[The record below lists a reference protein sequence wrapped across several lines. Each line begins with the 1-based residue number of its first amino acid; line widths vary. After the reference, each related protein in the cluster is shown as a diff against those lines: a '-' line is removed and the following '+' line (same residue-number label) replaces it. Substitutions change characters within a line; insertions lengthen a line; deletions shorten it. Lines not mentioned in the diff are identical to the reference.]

1 MPPQLPPVKRI
12 RWAHA
17 YRIVPSRFPPIGVYD
32 RIADP
37 ADLDAVF
44 AIEALTNPR
53 LREESGALMLVPK
66 EHRISGPGS
75 TPVMA
80 AFTHLNPEGSRFS
93 DGTWG
98 VFYAAHSVA
107 TAVEETVYHRERF
120 LAATAEPACDIQMR
134 CYRTSIDSR
143 LHDIRGGWIA
153 AHDPERYVASVALAR
168 ELRAVDSNGIVY
180 DSARHHGGECLAA
193 FHPDVV
199 APCVQAQHLVYRWD
213 GARIVQVLTV
223 SELMRPGRPTDRPG
237 LR

>member
-1 MPPQLPPVKRI
+1 MPNDLPPLKRI
-12 RWAHA
+12 RWSHA

-37 ADLDAVF
+37 ADLDALF

-53 LREESGALMLVPK
+53 LREEAGALKQVPR

-93 DGTWG
+93 DGSWG

-120 LAATAEPACDIQMR
+120 LAATAEPACDCEMR
-134 CYRTSIDSR
+134 CYRTSVDSR
-143 LHDIRGGWIA
+143 LHDIRGSRPA
-153 AHDPERYVASVALAR
+153 EHDPHSYLASVTLAR
-168 ELRAVDSNGIVY
+168 ELRAAGSNGLVY
-180 DSARHHGGECLAA
+180 DSARHRGGECLAA
-193 FHPDVV
+193 FQPDVV
-199 APCVQAQHLVYRWD
+199 APCIQAHHLVYRWD
-213 GARIVQVLTV
+213 GSRIAQVLEV
-223 SELMRPGRPTDRPG
+223 SELKRDQPA
-237 LR
+237 